1 MGHRYRKITKGWRRR
16 MLHEIGDKDFCR
28 QYIDG
33 AVPREVDVVLVFRDG
48 EVLFCEESLPRLKD
62 VVAVDESALR
72 YLFSISGVGFFLM
85 PELLAETGALHY
97 ESMRALRR
105 LDEQWLAFGGMTG
118 YHLAMWYEN
127 NRFCGRCAMAL
138 EHAYDERALV
148 CPNCGRVVYPNIAVA
163 IIVGILDGDR
173 LLVSRYAGARR
184 GGYALVA
191 GYVEIGET
199 LEEALRREVMEE
211 VGLNVKNIR
220 YYTNQPW
227 GFSQTLL
234 VGFFADL
241 DSKPGIQLEQ
251 RELSEAVW
259 LSREEMPES
268 DASISMTAKMME
280 AFRLGEDV

>member
-1 MGHRYRKITKGWRRR
+1 
-16 MLHEIGDKDFCR
+16 MLHEIGEKDFCR
-28 QYIDG
+28 QYVAD
-33 AVPREVDVVLVFRDG
+33 AVPRETDVVLVFGDG
-48 EVLFCEESLPRLKD
+48 TVLFNGESLARLKD
-62 VVAVDESALR
+62 VELENPEVLR
-72 YLFSISGVGFFLM
+72 YLFSISGVRFFWSEEML
-85 PELLAETGALHY
+85 PEEGALHY
-97 ESMRALRR
+97 ESLRTMRRVLPR
-105 LDEQWLAFGGMTG
+105 WLAFGGMTG

-127 NRFCGRCAMAL
+127 NRFCGRCATAL
-138 EHAYDERALV
+138 EHAHDERALV

-280 AFRLGEDV
+280 VFRLGEDV

>member
-1 MGHRYRKITKGWRRR
+1 
-16 MLHEIGDKDFCR
+16 MLHEIGEKDYCC
-28 QYIDG
+28 QYVDD
-33 AVPREVDVVLVFRDG
+33 ARPQSADVLLAFREG
-48 EVLFCEESLPRLKD
+48 EVLFCGESLPRLAD
-62 VVAVDESALR
+62 VPEVGALR
-72 YLFSISGVGFFLM
+72 YLFNISGVQFFL
-85 PELLAETGALHY
+85 AEEPPVADEALHY
-97 ESMRALRR
+97 EGMRALRR
-105 LDEQWLAFGGMTG
+105 IDPRWLAFGGMTG
-118 YHLAMWYEN
+118 YHLAMWYAN
-127 NRFCGRCAMAL
+127 NRFCGTCGTSL
-138 EHAYDERALV
+138 VHKHDERALA
-148 CPNCGRVVYPNIAVA
+148 CPNCGRVIYPNIAVA
-163 IIVGILDGDR
+163 IIVGILDGER

-199 LEEALRREVMEE
+199 LEDALRREVMEE

-220 YYTNQPW
+220 YYASQPW

-259 LSREEMPES
+259 FSREEMPES

>member
-1 MGHRYRKITKGWRRR
+1 M
-16 MLHEIGDKDFCR
+16 
-28 QYIDG
+28 
-33 AVPREVDVVLVFRDG
+33 
-48 EVLFCEESLPRLKD
+48 
-62 VVAVDESALR
+62 
-72 YLFSISGVGFFLM
+72 SGRWFVQI
-85 PELLAETGALHY
+85 ADAW
-97 ESMRALRR
+97 S
-105 LDEQWLAFGGMTG
+105 
-118 YHLAMWYEN
+118 
-127 NRFCGRCAMAL
+127 
-138 EHAYDERALV
+138 
-148 CPNCGRVVYPNIAVA
+148 YPNIAVA

-259 LSREEMPES
+259 LRAKKCRRAMR
-268 DASISMTAKMME
+268 AS
-280 AFRLGEDV
+280 V

>member
-1 MGHRYRKITKGWRRR
+1 
-16 MLHEIGDKDFCR
+16 MLHEIGEKDYCC
-28 QYIDG
+28 QYVED
-33 AVPREVDVVLVFRDG
+33 ARPQSADVLLAFRDG
-48 EVLFCEESLPRLKD
+48 EVLFCGESLPRLAD
-62 VVAVDESALR
+62 VPEVGALR
-72 YLFSISGVGFFLM
+72 YLFNISGVQFFL
-85 PELLAETGALHY
+85 AEEPPAADEALHY
-97 ESMRALRR
+97 EGMRALRR
-105 LDEQWLAFGGMTG
+105 IDPRWLAFGGMTG

-127 NRFCGRCAMAL
+127 NRFCGRCATAL
-138 EHAYDERALV
+138 EHAHDERALV

>member
-1 MGHRYRKITKGWRRR
+1 
-16 MLHEIGDKDFCR
+16 MLHELGDKDYCR
-28 QYIDG
+28 EYINDARPQVG
-33 AVPREVDVVLVFRDG
+33 DVMLAFRS
-48 EVLFCEESLPRLKD
+48 ETVLFDGDTLPRLQ
-62 VVAVDESALR
+62 AVETQQTLLLR
-72 YLFSISGVGFFLM
+72 YLFSISGVGFYLVEE
-85 PELLAETGALHY
+85 PPVETGALHY
-97 ESMRALRR
+97 EPVRMLRR
-105 LDEQWLAFGGMTG
+105 IDTQWLAFGGMTG

-127 NRFCGRCAMAL
+127 NRFCGRCATAL

>member
-33 AVPREVDVVLVFRDG
+33 AVPREADVVLVFRDG

-118 YHLAMWYEN
+118 YHLAVWYAN
-127 NRFCGRCAMAL
+127 NRYCGSCATVL
-138 EHAYDERALV
+138 EHAREERALV
-148 CPNCGRVVYPNIAVA
+148 CPNCGRVIYPSIAVA
-163 IIVGILDGDR
+163 IIVGITNGER
-173 LLVSRYAGARR
+173 LLLSRYAR
-184 GGYALVA
+184 GSYHDYALIA

>member
-1 MGHRYRKITKGWRRR
+1 
-16 MLHEIGDKDFCR
+16 MLHEIGEKDFCR
-28 QYIDG
+28 QYVAD
-33 AVPREVDVVLVFRDG
+33 AVPRSTDVVLAFCGDS
-48 EVLFCEESLPRLKD
+48 VLFCGESLARLKD
-62 VVAVDESALR
+62 VELENPEALR
-72 YLFSISGVGFFLM
+72 YLFNISGVQFFWAEETV
-85 PELLAETGALHY
+85 PEEGALHY
-97 ESMRALRR
+97 ESLRAMRRITP
-105 LDEQWLAFGGMTG
+105 QWLAFGGMTG

-127 NRFCGRCAMAL
+127 NRFCGHCATPL
-138 EHAYDERALV
+138 EHAHDERALK
-148 CPNCGRVVYPNIAVA
+148 CAACGHVVFPTINVA
-163 IIVGILDGDR
+163 IIVGILDGER